1 MFWEA
6 DIRRAAYGPE
16 TISMLSTVLER
27 AVAALP
33 HQERTA
39 ERKARLASSIL
50 GAAAEGERDPHPP
63 LRDRTSGRPLGA
75 CDWGRPHLTT
85 HPWVGLDPQ
94 PVRGPHCAPLSVS
107 SWSVWGGDWRDSRR
121 SNCPTLRTPAGNG
134 RPRRAAEISR
144 RQAARQCWP
153 PAIPGRDPAIR
164 SVADDMGPR
173 AAREAVP

>member
-1 MFWEA
+1 M
-6 DIRRAAYGPE
+6 
-16 TISMLSTVLER
+16 
-27 AVAALP
+27 
-33 HQERTA
+33 
-39 ERKARLASSIL
+39 
-50 GAAAEGERDPHPP
+50 GAG
-63 LRDRTSGRPLGA
+63 
-75 CDWGRPHLTT
+75 DWGGPHLTT
-85 HPWVGLDPQ
+85 HPWVGVDPQ

-164 SVADDMGPR
+164 SVADDMVPERQGRLSPRSEPSNPPSLSYWLDGCGRMPTAIMRSARRRNGRARRPYSRVRREPR
-173 AAREAVP
+173 AHHEMVRAKGIGSRRDERW